1 VRYLLDCAF
10 VTQHTCRGDF
20 EVVPPKKKKK
30 KKKKKKA
37 TTDKTAGGR

>member
-1 VRYLLDCAF
+1 VRYPLDCAF
-10 VTQHTCRGDF
+10 VTQHTCRNDF
-20 EVVPPKKKKK
+20 EEVPPK